1 MKQPLIFAHR
11 GVKGTHPENT
21 MIAFREAERVGA
33 HGIEL
38 DVHLSKDGE
47 VVIIHDETV
56 DRTTNGSGL
65 VCEHTLQELKQLDAS
80 FGSSFVGET
89 IPTLR
94 EVLEW
99 MQDNMLL
106 LNIELKNDVIRY
118 IELEQKVIDL
128 VREYRMEKRVV
139 LSSFNHHSVAILE
152 ALAPD
157 IERAILYH
165 YPIAEPTAEA
175 KIRKAS
181 GLHPNFELLTKEFV
195 QKAQEEGYVLR
206 PYTINEPEDLT
217 RMIEY
222 GVDVIITD
230 WPERAFSLLNKKK
243 SSDPF

>member
-38 DVHLSKDGE
+38 DVHLSNDGE
-47 VVIIHDETV
+47 VVVIHDETV
-56 DRTTNGSGL
+56 DRTTNGKGL
-65 VCEHTLQELKQLDAS
+65 VCDHTLQELKQLDAGIH
-80 FGSSFVGET
+80 FSSAFQGET
-89 IPTLR
+89 IPALR

-99 MQDNMLL
+99 MQGNTLL

-118 IELEQKVIDL
+118 QELEQKVINL
-128 VREYRMEKRVV
+128 VRTYKMEQRVI
-139 LSSFNHHSVAILE
+139 LSSFNHDSIKLLE
-152 ALAPD
+152 SLAPN

-165 YPIAEPTAEA
+165 EPLADAIAEA

-181 GLHPNFELLTKEFV
+181 GLHPNFVLLTKNFV
-195 QKAQEEGYVLR
+195 HKAQEAGYIVR
-206 PYTINEPEDLT
+206 PYTINESEDLA

-230 WPERAFSLLNKKK
+230 WPERAFTLLK
-243 SSDPF
+243 SKELL